1 MFKFIVLVS
10 IITKSILAIDLIIY
24 PNVAQISEQLY
35 INESSI
41 SLSLSDY
48 SNAIRDTLI
57 FDGKDLIEQDIYD
70 ITKEADHPWVR
81 VNRMSQCDNKGASV
95 CQYTLAKIVTYIDS
109 EKILLQ
115 GYLSYTSGPTTGY
128 FYANIHDV
136 EYVQKPH
143 EDETLLIAK
152 FNDNVQKF
160 NLTYLATGISWAPSY
175 YVTVVNNNE
184 GKIKGLANI
193 KNTHSQ
199 RYNVEKTSLVGGT
212 VPIANGQGS
221 IDRFRPIMDK
231 GESLIEV
238 TSTGETQG
246 LHTYKID
253 SNYILY
259 PKSTKSI
266 QFVQNIKIKL
276 NYLLKTIANIGT
288 QGGVQNGLFQRNY
301 EIIPNQ
307 FLPAGTISF
316 QQDGTFLG
324 QTVMPNSAMDLVQT
338 IPLGNDYDVRYK
350 METTITKVDSDKRQ
364 DSDLIV
370 TIDNKKR

>member
-1 MFKFIVLVS
+1 
-10 IITKSILAIDLIIY
+10 
-24 PNVAQISEQLY
+24 
-35 INESSI
+35 
-41 SLSLSDY
+41 
-48 SNAIRDTLI
+48 
-57 FDGKDLIEQDIYD
+57 
-70 ITKEADHPWVR
+70 
-81 VNRMSQCDNKGASV
+81 
-95 CQYTLAKIVTYIDS
+95 
-109 EKILLQ
+109 
-115 GYLSYTSGPTTGY
+115 
-128 FYANIHDV
+128 
-136 EYVQKPH
+136 
-143 EDETLLIAK
+143 
-152 FNDNVQKF
+152 
-160 NLTYLATGISWAPSY
+160 LTYLATGISWAPSY